1 MENGL
6 IKKSTLDLIGNT
18 PLIKLDKISSSNFN
32 VYGKL
37 EFLQPGGSIKDR
49 VAYQMI
55 IDAYASGKLKKGQT
69 VVEMTS
75 GNMGAGLAVVCKQF
89 GNPFITVMSKG
100 NSPERRKILKALGAE
115 VVLADQIDGIPGK
128 VTGNDINHA
137 AEIAIQLAKEKGA
150 FYADQFNNKSNIKA
164 HFESTGPEI
173 LFDLPEVDAFIA
185 SIGSGGTFVGCSR
198 FLKSKKPGIK
208 CIAAEPKYAAILK
221 SGKVINSKH
230 IIQGTGYGI
239 VTPFWDRD
247 LADDI
252 ITVNNE
258 EVFDMTK
265 LLSHEQG
272 LFVGYSS
279 GANVAAAIKYAKQNK
294 EIKNIATI
302 LCDTGYKYTD
312 L

>member
-1 MENGL
+1 M
-6 IKKSTLDLIGNT
+6 IKKSPLDLIGNT
-18 PLIKLDKISSSNFN
+18 PLIKLDKVSNSNIN

-55 IDAYASGKLKKGQT
+55 KDAYVTGKIKKGQT

-115 VVLADQIDGIPGK
+115 VVLAEQVDGSPGK
-128 VTGNDINHA
+128 VTGNDINYA
-137 AEIAIQLAKEKGA
+137 AEIAVQIAIDKGA

-173 LFDLPEVDAFIA
+173 WSDLPEIDAFVA
-185 SIGSGGTFVGCSR
+185 SVGSGGTFVGCSR

-208 CIAAEPKYAAILK
+208 CIAAEPEYAAILK
-221 SGKVINSKH
+221 SGKVISAKH

-252 ITVNNE
+252 ITVTDK

-265 LLSHEQG
+265 LLSYEQG

-294 EIKNIATI
+294 EIKNITTI
-302 LCDTGYKYTD
+302 LSDTGYKYNE